1 MPDYVAQRQ
10 NMVAS
15 QVYANGVTDEPLLAS
30 FLEVPRECFVPAEKR
45 SVAYADAAIELVHR
59 RWLLAPRAFAKLLQL
74 AEIQPTDSVL
84 DVGCATGY
92 SSAVLAKVAA
102 RVVGLEEDADLV
114 RIASE
119 ALRGTGLANVSVV
132 QGALAGGNPAAAP
145 FDVIIVEGGIE
156 QTPQALLMQLR
167 EGGRLAAISLQ
178 NGQGQAILYL
188 KEGNRVG
195 HRTAFDASAPVLN
208 GFRQPAG
215 FVF

>member
-1 MPDYVAQRQ
+1 MPDFLAQRQ

-15 QVYANGVTDEPLLAS
+15 QVHANGVTDERLLAS
-30 FLEVPRECFVPAEKR
+30 FAEVARERFVPAEKR
-45 SVAYADAAIELVHR
+45 RVAYADAAIELVHR

-92 SSAVLAKVAA
+92 SSAVLAKVA
-102 RVVGLEEDADLV
+102 RLVVGLEEDADLV

-119 ALRGTGLANVSVV
+119 ALRGSGLGNVSVA
-132 QGALAGGNPAAAP
+132 QGALAEGNRAAAP

-156 QTPQALLMQLR
+156 QTPQTLLSQLR
-167 EGGRLAAISLQ
+167 DGGRLAAIFLQ

-188 KEGNRVG
+188 KERNRVG
-195 HRTAFDASAPVLN
+195 HRMAFDASAPALN

>member
-1 MPDYVAQRQ
+1 MPDFVAQRQ

-15 QVYANGVTDEPLLAS
+15 QVHANGVTDEPLLAS
-30 FLEVPRECFVPAEKR
+30 FRKVCRESFVPAEKR

-59 RWLLAPRAFAKLLQL
+59 RWLLAPRTFAKLLQL
-74 AEIQPTDSVL
+74 AEIQRTDSAL
-84 DVGCATGY
+84 DVGCTTGY
-92 SSAVLAKVAA
+92 SAAVLANVAG

-119 ALRGTGLANVSVV
+119 ALRGTGLANVSVA
-132 QGALAGGNPAAAP
+132 QGALAEGNRAAAP

-156 QTPQALLMQLR
+156 QTPHTLLAQLG
-167 EGGRLAAISLQ
+167 EGGRLAAIFVR

-188 KEGNRVG
+188 KEQNRVG
-195 HRTAFDASAPVLN
+195 HRMAFDASAPILN
-208 GFRQPAG
+208 GFRQPAE